1 MLDNSAV
8 VALEPSSHHTI
19 TTTTIATVTTS
30 TVNTAT
36 TTTIT
41 SSGMAAGPPITSPPH
56 REDARRLF
64 MGNLPKVKSEVEICE
79 EVSRNTDGLVRV
91 ITYKNFENPL
101 LHRGFCFLDYESNT
115 AAAEAKRRLSQ
126 CTVFGC
132 KTIVDWADPEP
143 EVDAQQMATVRILFV
158 RQYGG
163 TLDERTLA
171 EVFGQYGK
179 VERVKNLKNYS
190 FVHFEHRSDAQDAM
204 NALDGAV
211 DESSGVRIDVSWA
224 KPPAEKHI
232 REQVLRNRERRI
244 RLQASCTEHCKLVPD
259 VRFDNKKTFGA
270 TTSAYNTSETNT
282 PFVDSV
288 STVPYLNYDHYE
300 YNFGRQ
306 TYAGKC
312 RGRGIVETE
321 PSLPRQPE
329 QQKRQSEQRPGCRC
343 VVGTSD
349 SAAAAS
355 LVENGRHRTKRDD
368 SDDVSGLTWRRQQ
381 QQRMPHQ
388 QRVAFKTTFPGSS
401 GARHD
406 HGDCA
411 NAISDLDSIIL
422 NFFHKMSH
430 TT

>member
-1 MLDNSAV
+1 MTDLSAV
-8 VALEPSSHHTI
+8 AVTLETSSPHTI
-19 TTTTIATVTTS
+19 TTTTTS
-30 TVNTAT
+30 TVTAVTTTT

-41 SSGMAAGPPITSPPH
+41 SGIAGLPAAGVPN

-101 LHRGFCFLDYESNT
+101 LHRGFCFLDYESST
-115 AAAEAKRRLSQ
+115 AAAEAKRRLSR

-171 EVFGQYGK
+171 DVFGRYGK

-190 FVHFEHRSDAQDAM
+190 FIHFERRSDARDAM

-211 DESSGVRIDVSWA
+211 DEASGVRVDVSWA
-224 KPPAEKHI
+224 KPPAEKRI
-232 REQVLRNRERRI
+232 REQVLRDRERRI
-244 RLQASCTEHCKLVPD
+244 RLQAYATPRTEHDVVPNI
-259 VRFDNKKTFGA
+259 RFNNKTTFVA
-270 TTSAYNTSETNT
+270 TTSSFTSNTNTSLA
-282 PFVDSV
+282 SV
-288 STVPYLNYDHYE
+288 PLVPYSNYDHYE
-300 YNFGRQ
+300 YNFGRK
-306 TYAGKC
+306 TYACTC
-312 RGRGIVETE
+312 RDNRSFETD
-321 PSLPRQPE
+321 PLQRQPE
-329 QQKRQSEQRPGCRC
+329 QQRRQSEPQPEQRQNCQC
-343 VVGTSD
+343 IVGTS
-349 SAAAAS
+349 
-355 LVENGRHRTKRDD
+355 VD
-368 SDDVSGLTWRRQQ
+368 SDRHSAERVNRYAESGRTWRQ
-381 QQRMPHQ
+381 QQRMPLQ
-388 QRVAFKTTFPGSS
+388 QRDTVETHFAGSS
-401 GARHD
+401 TARHD

-411 NAISDLDSIIL
+411 NDISDLDSIIL

>member
-1 MLDNSAV
+1 MTDHSAV
-8 VALEPSSHHTI
+8 TAALGVSSPHTFS
-19 TTTTIATVTTS
+19 TTTTS
-30 TVNTAT
+30 TVTAVTTTT

-41 SSGMAAGPPITSPPH
+41 SGIADLPAVGAPNH
-56 REDARRLF
+56 GDARRLF

-101 LHRGFCFLDYESNT
+101 LHRGFCFLDYESNA
-115 AAAEAKRRLSQ
+115 AAAEAKRRLSG

-171 EVFGQYGK
+171 DVFGRYGK

-190 FVHFEHRSDAQDAM
+190 FIHFERRSDARNAM
-204 NALDGAV
+204 DALDGAV
-211 DESSGVRIDVSWA
+211 DEASGVRVDVSWA

-244 RLQASCTEHCKLVPD
+244 RMQAYTTPRTERDVVPNI
-259 VRFDNKKTFGA
+259 RFDNKTTFEA
-270 TTSAYNTSETNT
+270 TASTFTSNTNT
-282 PFVDSV
+282 TLAPV
-288 STVPYLNYDHYE
+288 SSVPYSNYDHYE
-300 YNFGRQ
+300 YNFGRT
-306 TYAGKC
+306 TYACTC
-312 RGRGIVETE
+312 RDKQSFEKDPLQR
-321 PSLPRQPE
+321 PLA
-329 QQKRQSEQRPGCRC
+329 QQRRQSEPQLEQRQSCRC
-343 VVGTSD
+343 IVGKSVPVAATTSSVD
-349 SAAAAS
+349 S
-355 LVENGRHRTKRDD
+355 GRHSADCDNRYDN
-368 SDDVSGLTWRRQQ
+368 SGRTWRH
-381 QQRMPHQ
+381 QQRMPLQ
-388 QRVAFKTTFPGSS
+388 QRDTGGTHFAGSS
-401 GARHD
+401 TARHD

-411 NAISDLDSIIL
+411 SDISDLDSIIL

>member
-8 VALEPSSHHTI
+8 AALEPSSHHTI
-19 TTTTIATVTTS
+19 TTS
-30 TVNTAT
+30 TVNPTT

-41 SSGMAAGPPITSPPH
+41 SSGGMAAGLPITSPPNH
-56 REDARRLF
+56 DDTRRLF

-115 AAAEAKRRLSQ
+115 AAVEAKRRLSQ
-126 CTVFGC
+126 CTVFGY

-171 EVFGQYGK
+171 DVFGQYGK

-211 DESSGVRIDVSWA
+211 DEASGVRIDVSWA

-244 RLQASCTEHCKLVPD
+244 RLQASRAEYCKVVPD
-259 VRFDNKKTFGA
+259 VRFDNKTTFGA
-270 TTSAYNTSETNT
+270 TTSTYNTSDTNT
-282 PFVDSV
+282 PFIASV
-288 STVPYLNYDHYE
+288 SAVPYSNYDHYE

-306 TYAGKC
+306 TYACKC
-312 RGRGIVETE
+312 RDRGIVETE
-321 PSLPRQPE
+321 QSLPRQPE
-329 QQKRQSEQRPGCRC
+329 QQKRLSEQRPGCRC
-343 VVGTSD
+343 VVGTSV
-349 SAAAAS
+349 SAAATS
-355 LVENGRHRTKRDD
+355 LVESGRHRTERDD
-368 SDDVSGLTWRRQQ
+368 SDNVSGGTWRHQQ
-381 QQRMPHQ
+381 PQRMPHQ
-388 QRVAFKTTFPGSS
+388 QRVTFKSTFPGSS
-401 GARHD
+401 AARYD

-411 NAISDLDSIIL
+411 NPISDLDSNIL

>member
-1 MLDNSAV
+1 MSDHSAV
-8 VALEPSSHHTI
+8 TEELEVSSPHTI
-19 TTTTIATVTTS
+19 TTTTTS
-30 TVNTAT
+30 TVTAVTTTT

-41 SSGMAAGPPITSPPH
+41 SGMAGLPAAGPPN

-101 LHRGFCFLDYESNT
+101 LHRGFCFLDYVSNA

-171 EVFGQYGK
+171 DVFGQYGK
-179 VERVKNLKNYS
+179 VERVKNLKNYA
-190 FVHFEHRSDAQDAM
+190 FVHFERRSDAQDAM

-211 DESSGVRIDVSWA
+211 DEASGVRVDVSWA

-232 REQVLRNRERRI
+232 REQVLRDRERRI
-244 RLQASCTEHCKLVPD
+244 RLQAYGTRRTEHEDVP
-259 VRFDNKKTFGA
+259 VIRFDNKMTFEPTA
-270 TTSAYNTSETNT
+270 STSTSNTSTSLAPVT
-282 PFVDSV
+282 A
-288 STVPYLNYDHYE
+288 VPYSNYDHYE
-300 YNFGRQ
+300 YNFGQ
-306 TYAGKC
+306 QAYSCKC
-312 RGRGIVETE
+312 RDKRIVETE
-321 PSLPRQPE
+321 PLRRQPE
-329 QQKRQSEQRPGCRC
+329 PRQRC
-343 VVGTSD
+343 QCIVGTSV
-349 SAAAAS
+349 SAAADS
-355 LVENGRHRTKRDD
+355 GCHRTERYNSEDD
-368 SDDVSGLTWRRQQ
+368 SGRTWRQQ
-381 QQRMPHQ
+381 QRIPFQ
-388 QRVAFKTTFPGSS
+388 QRDTTVETTFVGSS
-401 GARHD
+401 AARHD

-411 NAISDLDSIIL
+411 NVISDLDSIIL
-422 NFFHKMSH
+422 KFFHKRSH